1 MPISEK
7 IIKEIHDLSVS
18 DREKQ
23 LMLDLLDIEDLGVYQ
38 YVHPYER
45 RIKKYIQEM
54 DTSVD
59 EEGSGSVK

>member
-7 IIKEIHDLSVS
+7 IIKEIHDLSVP

-23 LMLDLLDIEDLGVYQ
+23 LMLDLLNIEDLGVYQ

-45 RIKKYIQEM
+45 FIKKYIQEM
-54 DTSVD
+54 DMSVD
-59 EEGSGSVK
+59 GEGSGSVK

>member
-45 RIKKYIQEM
+45 KIKKYIQEM
-54 DTSVD
+54 DTSDD

>member
-45 RIKKYIQEM
+45 KIKKYIQEM